1 MSEDE
6 REQKLWQELA
16 KKIFELCLEE
26 TVLEIDSEW
35 NISNISTLDFSDS
48 DLEKVKDKIKKW
60 IDWIWFWQALEEYSS
75 SSYQYQ
81 FEHSIR
87 RTENSETDINNEID
101 AVVKTIIST
110 MDEVDRARERKNIK
124 FNPDKNQ
131 NKEWKVT
138 WELSSRWHSEK
149 ITVSVDNSK
158 NINSITIEW
167 LWITFTD
174 IQEWFRT
181 VNFINW
187 IHNNAKSHP
196 YWSDSP
202 SWPWHL
208 GYYQW
213 SNWWDLERDVL
224 IDMWI
229 GNMDS
234 PADIDIIESDKLREK
249 FGKIQNSED
258 FLGYINDFLQ

>member
-1 MSEDE
+1 
-6 REQKLWQELA
+6 
-16 KKIFELCLEE
+16 
-26 TVLEIDSEW
+26 
-35 NISNISTLDFSDS
+35 
-48 DLEKVKDKIKKW
+48 
-60 IDWIWFWQALEEYSS
+60 
-75 SSYQYQ
+75 
-81 FEHSIR
+81 
-87 RTENSETDINNEID
+87 
-101 AVVKTIIST
+101 